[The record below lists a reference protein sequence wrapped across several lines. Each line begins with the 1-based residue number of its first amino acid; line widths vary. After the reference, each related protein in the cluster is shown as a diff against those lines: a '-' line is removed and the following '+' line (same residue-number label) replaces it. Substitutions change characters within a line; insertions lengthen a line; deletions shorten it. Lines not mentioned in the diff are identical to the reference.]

1 MATNSDQKLIFDDLD
16 FNKILNQSSRFIKI
30 GAIVFFLII
39 SILIL
44 NYIRMIY
51 TDYLWYEQL
60 GFESILLKEVFTKLI
75 LIFSGWFIASSFLG
89 INIYFAN
96 KISNGPIEYDV
107 DGSILNLYKKIT
119 FWVYLVII
127 LLFGLIAGLILSG
140 SWLEILMFFNF
151 QEFNELDP
159 VFGRDIS
166 FYVFQLPVFHIIQ
179 GWVLTISILSLIITG
194 AVYLINSVI
203 RGVKFEMNS
212 SNWVQISLILAFIM
226 FILSIGNFLSRW
238 DIPLTEGGLVDGALY
253 TDINIKKTGLLVLSI
268 VGIIISCILLA
279 NIYIKNNKIVFGS
292 IISWFVLLTIVTI
305 LLPMS
310 IQRFVVRPAE
320 YVKEAEYIS
329 RNIEFTKKAFGLNNI
344 ENIFLPIDDNTISQ
358 QTIAENSETI
368 NNIRLWDH
376 KPLLSVYKQIQ
387 LIRPYYD
394 FIDADVDR
402 YEINSKS
409 SQVLLSPREVA
420 PEKLTEDARTWI
432 NQKLVYTHGI
442 GFAMSPVTDFT
453 LEGRPQFYAKDIP
466 NNGLIPVKDHSNKNS
481 EEEFV
486 VSNPRIYYGENDYP
500 YSIVNT
506 KTKELDYQ
514 TDEGDLFRVNYWGS
528 GGVVLDSTFKK
539 LLYALEFRD
548 LNILISGEITNKS
561 LIQYRRS
568 LKERISQIV
577 PFLTLDADPYIV
589 ADKENLIWIQ
599 DAYTSSDKYPYSQY
613 ETYIEDD
620 SINYIRNSV
629 KVTVNAFEGDVNF
642 YLWDEQ
648 DPIVL
653 TYQKVF
659 PDLFTSKSDISNHMK
674 KHTRYPQDLFT
685 LQAKIYSKYHME
697 NTQNFY
703 NDEDLWEF
711 SKEKFGNKDDLKEV
725 APYYVI
731 MKLPGQDSTEFVQL
745 IPYTP
750 NQRKNLIG
758 WLAARSDGENFGKLL
773 SFSFPKDRQIDGTEQ
788 VEARIDNDQDIS
800 AWFSLRCV
808 EGSSCIRGNLLVV
821 PLGGSILYAE
831 PIYIQAEGVDFP
843 ELKKV
848 ILASGEKVVM
858 EDSLELALEAL
869 LGISDINEIKAFE
882 NTNENNLNEKY
893 LDITEVDVKEMTEI
907 INNLKDILG
916 ELENKL
922 DLFKNKVD

>member
-60 GFESILLKEVFTKLI
+60 GFQSILLKEVFTKLI

-159 VFGRDIS
+159 VFDRDIS

-453 LEGRPQFYAKDIP
+453 LEGRPEFYAKDIP

-613 ETYIEDD
+613 ETYFEDD

-869 LGISDINEIKAFE
+869 LGISNIDEIKAFE

>member
-60 GFESILLKEVFTKLI
+60 GFQSILLKEVFTKLI
-75 LIFSGWFIASSFLG
+75 LIFSGGFIASSFLG

-453 LEGRPQFYAKDIP
+453 LEGRPEFYAKDIP

-613 ETYIEDD
+613 ETYFEDD

-659 PDLFTSKSDISNHMK
+659 PDLFTSKSDISNHVK

>member
-453 LEGRPQFYAKDIP
+453 LEGRPEFYAKDIP

-613 ETYIEDD
+613 ETYVEDD

-869 LGISDINEIKAFE
+869 LGISDINEIKALE

>member
-60 GFESILLKEVFTKLI
+60 GFQSILLKEVFTKLI

-292 IISWFVLLTIVTI
+292 IISWFVLLTILTI

-453 LEGRPQFYAKDIP
+453 LEGRPEFYAKDIP

-613 ETYIEDD
+613 ETYFEDD

>member
-453 LEGRPQFYAKDIP
+453 LEGRPEFYAKDIP

-613 ETYIEDD
+613 ETYFEDD

-869 LGISDINEIKAFE
+869 LGISNIDEIKAFE

>member
-60 GFESILLKEVFTKLI
+60 GFQSILLKEVFTKLI
-75 LIFSGWFIASSFLG
+75 LIFSGGFIASSFLG

-226 FILSIGNFLSRW
+226 FILSVGNFLSRW

-292 IISWFVLLTIVTI
+292 IISWFVLLTILTI

-453 LEGRPQFYAKDIP
+453 LEGRPEFYAKDIP

-613 ETYIEDD
+613 ETYFEDD

-869 LGISDINEIKAFE
+869 LGISDINEIKALE

>member
-60 GFESILLKEVFTKLI
+60 GFQSILLKEVFTKLI

-613 ETYIEDD
+613 ETYFEDD

>member
-60 GFESILLKEVFTKLI
+60 GFQSILLKEVFTKLI

-253 TDINIKKTGLLVLSI
+253 TDVNIKKTGLLVLSI

-869 LGISDINEIKAFE
+869 LGISDINEIKALE

>member
-60 GFESILLKEVFTKLI
+60 GFQSILLKEVFTKLI

-226 FILSIGNFLSRW
+226 FILSVGNFLSRW

-358 QTIAENSETI
+358 QTVAENSETI

-453 LEGRPQFYAKDIP
+453 LEGRPEFYAKDIP
-466 NNGLIPVKDHSNKNS
+466 NNGLIPVKAHSNKNS

-613 ETYIEDD
+613 ETYFEDD

>member
-60 GFESILLKEVFTKLI
+60 GFQSILLKEVFTKLI
-75 LIFSGWFIASSFLG
+75 LIFSGGFIASSFLG

-159 VFGRDIS
+159 VFDRDIS

-226 FILSIGNFLSRW
+226 FILSVGNFLSRW

-292 IISWFVLLTIVTI
+292 IISWFVLLTILTI

-358 QTIAENSETI
+358 QTVAENSETI

-453 LEGRPQFYAKDIP
+453 LEGRPEFYAKDIP
-466 NNGLIPVKDHSNKNS
+466 NNGLIPVKAHSNKNS

-613 ETYIEDD
+613 ETYFEDD

-869 LGISDINEIKAFE
+869 LGISNIDEIKAFE

>member
-60 GFESILLKEVFTKLI
+60 GFQSILLKEVFTKLI

-453 LEGRPQFYAKDIP
+453 LEGRPEFYAKDIP
-466 NNGLIPVKDHSNKNS
+466 NNGLIPVKAHSNKNS

-613 ETYIEDD
+613 ETYFEDD

>member
-60 GFESILLKEVFTKLI
+60 GFQSILLKEVFTKLI
-75 LIFSGWFIASSFLG
+75 LIFSGGFIASSFLG

-226 FILSIGNFLSRW
+226 FILSVGNFLSRW

-292 IISWFVLLTIVTI
+292 IISWFVLLTILTI

-329 RNIEFTKKAFGLNNI
+329 SNIEFTKKAFGLNNI

-358 QTIAENSETI
+358 QTVAENSETI

-453 LEGRPQFYAKDIP
+453 LEGRPEFYAKDIP
-466 NNGLIPVKDHSNKNS
+466 NNGLIPVKAHSNKNS

-613 ETYIEDD
+613 ETYFEDD

-659 PDLFTSKSDISNHMK
+659 PDLFTSKSDISNHVK

-869 LGISDINEIKAFE
+869 LGISNIDEIKAFE

>member
-1 MATNSDQKLIFDDLD
+1 LATDSNQKLFFEDLD
-16 FNKILNQSSRFIKI
+16 FNSLSSQLSRFIKI
-30 GAIVFFLII
+30 GTLII
-39 SILIL
+39 SLVILILIL
-44 NYIRMIY
+44 NYIRAVY

-60 GFESILLKEVFTKLI
+60 GFQSVLLKTVFAKIT
-75 LIFSGWFIASSFLG
+75 LIFLGGFIASSILG
-89 INIYFAN
+89 INIYYAN
-96 KISNGPIEYDV
+96 KISKGPVQFDS
-107 DGSILNLYKKIT
+107 DGSILKLYKKIT
-119 FWVYLVII
+119 FWIYLVII
-127 LLFGLIAGLILSG
+127 LLFGLFSGFVLSS

-151 QEFNELDP
+151 SQFNQSDP
-159 VFGRDIS
+159 VFGKDIS
-166 FYVFQLPVFHIIQ
+166 FYVFQLPVLYTIQ
-179 GWVLTISILSLIITG
+179 GWLLTVSILTLIITG
-194 AVYLINSVI
+194 AIYFINSLI
-203 RGVKFEMNS
+203 RGVKFEMKD
-212 SNWVQISLILAFIM
+212 SNWIQLSLILAFIM
-226 FILSIGNFLSRW
+226 FMLAIGSFLNRW
-238 DIPLTEGGLVDGALY
+238 DIVLSEGGLVDGALY
-253 TDINIKKTGLLVLSI
+253 TDIHIKKIGLLVLSLI
-268 VGIIISCILLA
+268 GIIITLLFLA
-279 NIYIKNNKIVFGS
+279 NIYIKSNKIVLGG
-292 IISWFVLLTIVTI
+292 IIIWFVSLAIITI
-305 LLPMS
+305 LLPISM
-310 IQRFVVRPAE
+310 QRFIVKPAE
-320 YVKEAEYIS
+320 FVKESKYIS
-329 RNIEFTKKAFGLNNI
+329 RNIEFTKMAFGLNNI
-344 ENIFLPIDDNTISQ
+344 ENVFLPITDTGVTSKVIS
-358 QTIAENSETI
+358 ENSETI

-420 PEKLTEDARTWI
+420 PEKLTEDARTWV

-453 LEGRPQFYAKDIP
+453 LEGRPEFFAKDIP
-466 NNGLIPVKDHSNKNS
+466 NNGIIPVKDYSIKDS
-481 EEEFV
+481 EEEFL

-500 YSIVNT
+500 YAIVNT

-514 TDEGDLFRVNYWGS
+514 TDEGDLFRINYWGS
-528 GGVVLDSTFKK
+528 GGVVLDSTFKR
-539 LLYALEFRD
+539 LLYAIEFRD
-548 LNILISGEITNKS
+548 LNILISGEITNES

-568 LKERISQIV
+568 LTERINKIA

-599 DAYTSSDKYPYSQY
+599 DAYTSTDKYPYAQF
-613 ETYIEDD
+613 ETYFDNQ

-629 KVTVNAFEGDVNF
+629 KVTLNAFEGDVDF
-642 YLWDEQ
+642 YLWDDK
-648 DPIVL
+648 DPIAL

-659 PDLFTSKSDISNHMK
+659 PDLFTSKYNISDHLKN
-674 KHTRYPQDLFT
+674 HTRYPQDLFT
-685 LQAKIYSKYHME
+685 LQAKVYSKYHME
-697 NTQNFY
+697 NTENFY

-711 SKEKFGNKDDLKEV
+711 SKEKFGNKDELKEV

-731 MKLPGQDSTEFVQL
+731 MKLPGEDDSEFVQL

-821 PLGGSILYAE
+821 PLGESILYAE

-858 EDSLELALEAL
+858 EDSLTLAMQSL
-869 LGISDINEIKAFE
+869 LGITDLKNINESQNDRLEISNKV
-882 NTNENNLNEKY
+882 NM
-893 LDITEVDVKEMTEI
+893 DITETDVVEMTEI
-907 INNLKDILG
+907 INNLKDIII
-916 ELENKL
+916 ELEKKFEML
-922 DLFKNKVD
+922 KSDVD

>member
-60 GFESILLKEVFTKLI
+60 GFQSILLKEVFTKLI
-75 LIFSGWFIASSFLG
+75 LIFSGGFIASSFLG

-159 VFGRDIS
+159 VFDRDIS

-226 FILSIGNFLSRW
+226 FILSVGNFLSRW

-292 IISWFVLLTIVTI
+292 IISWFVLLTILTI

-358 QTIAENSETI
+358 QTVAENSETI

-453 LEGRPQFYAKDIP
+453 LEGRPEFYAKDIP
-466 NNGLIPVKDHSNKNS
+466 NNGLIPVKAHSNKNS

-613 ETYIEDD
+613 ETYFEDD

-659 PDLFTSKSDISNHMK
+659 PDLFTSKSDISNHVK

-869 LGISDINEIKAFE
+869 LGISNIDEIKAFE

>member
-60 GFESILLKEVFTKLI
+60 GFQSILLKEVFTKLI

-159 VFGRDIS
+159 VFDRDIS

-453 LEGRPQFYAKDIP
+453 LEGRPEFYAKDIP

-613 ETYIEDD
+613 ETYVEDD

>member
-1 MATNSDQKLIFDDLD
+1 MATDSNQKLFFDDLD
-16 FNKILNQSSRFIKI
+16 FNKISSQSSRFIKI
-30 GAIVFFLII
+30 GTLILFLVI
-39 SILIL
+39 SILII
-44 NYIRMIY
+44 NYIRGIY
-51 TDYLWYEQL
+51 TDYLWYQQL
-60 GFESILLKEVFTKLI
+60 GFQSILLKEVFTKII
-75 LIFSGWFIASSFLG
+75 LIFSGWFVASSFLG

-96 KISNGPIEYDV
+96 KISNGPIQYDS
-107 DGSILNLYKKIT
+107 DGSILKLSKKIT
-119 FWVYLVII
+119 FWFYLSII
-127 LLFGLIAGLILSG
+127 LLFGLISGFVLSG
-140 SWLEILMFFNF
+140 SWLEILMFLNF
-151 QEFNELDP
+151 SEFNELDP

-166 FYVFQLPVFHIIQ
+166 FYVFQLPVFHLIQ
-179 GWVLTISILSLIITG
+179 GWLLTISILSLIITG

-203 RGVKFEMNS
+203 RGVKFEMNTNS
-212 SNWVQISLILAFIM
+212 WIQISLILAFIM
-226 FILSIGNFLSRW
+226 LILSMGNFLSRW

-253 TDINIKKTGLLVLSI
+253 TDVHVKKIGFLVLSLI
-268 VGIIISCILLA
+268 GIIVTLLLLA
-279 NIYIKNNKIVFGS
+279 NIYIKNNRIVLGG
-292 IISWFVLLTIVTI
+292 IIFWFVSLAIVTI
-305 LLPMS
+305 LLPIS
-310 IQRFVVRPAE
+310 IQRFVVKPTE
-320 YVKEAEYIS
+320 FVKESEYIS

-344 ENIFLPIDDNTISQ
+344 ENVFLPINDNTISP
-358 QTIAENSETI
+358 QTIADNVETI

-402 YEINSKS
+402 YQINSKS

-420 PEKLTEDARTWI
+420 PEKLTEDARTWV

-453 LEGRPQFYAKDIP
+453 LEGRPEFYAKDIP
-466 NNGLIPVKDHSNKNS
+466 NNGLIPIKDHSNNEA

-486 VSNPRIYYGENDYP
+486 VSNPRIYYGENDYK
-500 YSIVNT
+500 YAIVNT
-506 KTKELDYQ
+506 KTQELDYQ
-514 TDEGDLFRVNYWGS
+514 TDEGDLFRINYWGS

-568 LKERISQIV
+568 LKERISEIV

-599 DAYTSSDKYPYSQY
+599 DAYTSTDKYPYSQY
-613 ETYIEDD
+613 ETYFEDE

-629 KVTVNAFEGDVNF
+629 KVTVNAFEGDVDF
-642 YLWDEQ
+642 YLWDEK

-659 PDLFTSKSDISNHMK
+659 PDLFTSKSDISNHLK
-674 KHTRYPQDLFT
+674 AHTRYPQDLFT
-685 LQAKIYSKYHME
+685 LQAKVYSKYHME

-731 MKLPGQDSTEFVQL
+731 MKLPGQSSSEFVQL

-788 VEARIDNDQDIS
+788 VEARIDNNQDIS

-858 EDSLELALEAL
+858 EDSLSLALESL
-869 LGISDINEIKAFE
+869 LGISDINQIKAFQ
-882 NTNENNLNEKY
+882 NLNENDLNEKY
-893 LDITEVDVKEMTEI
+893 LDITEFDVKEMTEI

-922 DLFKNKVD
+922 DLFKIKVD

>member
-60 GFESILLKEVFTKLI
+60 GFQSILLKEVFTKLI
-75 LIFSGWFIASSFLG
+75 LIFSGGFIASSFLG

-159 VFGRDIS
+159 VFDRDIS

-226 FILSIGNFLSRW
+226 FILSVGNFLSRW

-292 IISWFVLLTIVTI
+292 IISWFVLLTILTI

-329 RNIEFTKKAFGLNNI
+329 SNIEFTKKAFGLNNI

-453 LEGRPQFYAKDIP
+453 LEGRPEFYAKDIP
-466 NNGLIPVKDHSNKNS
+466 NNGLIPVKAHSNKNS

-613 ETYIEDD
+613 ETYFEDD

-659 PDLFTSKSDISNHMK
+659 PDLFTSKSDISNHVK

-869 LGISDINEIKAFE
+869 LGISNIDEIKAFE

>member
-453 LEGRPQFYAKDIP
+453 LEGRPEFYAKDIP

-561 LIQYRRS
+561 LIQY
-568 LKERISQIV
+568 
-577 PFLTLDADPYIV
+577 
-589 ADKENLIWIQ
+589 
-599 DAYTSSDKYPYSQY
+599 
-613 ETYIEDD
+613 
-620 SINYIRNSV
+620 
-629 KVTVNAFEGDVNF
+629 
-642 YLWDEQ
+642 
-648 DPIVL
+648 
-653 TYQKVF
+653 
-659 PDLFTSKSDISNHMK
+659 
-674 KHTRYPQDLFT
+674 
-685 LQAKIYSKYHME
+685 
-697 NTQNFY
+697 
-703 NDEDLWEF
+703 
-711 SKEKFGNKDDLKEV
+711 
-725 APYYVI
+725 
-731 MKLPGQDSTEFVQL
+731 
-745 IPYTP
+745 
-750 NQRKNLIG
+750 
-758 WLAARSDGENFGKLL
+758 
-773 SFSFPKDRQIDGTEQ
+773 
-788 VEARIDNDQDIS
+788 
-800 AWFSLRCV
+800 
-808 EGSSCIRGNLLVV
+808 
-821 PLGGSILYAE
+821 
-831 PIYIQAEGVDFP
+831 
-843 ELKKV
+843 
-848 ILASGEKVVM
+848 
-858 EDSLELALEAL
+858 
-869 LGISDINEIKAFE
+869 
-882 NTNENNLNEKY
+882 
-893 LDITEVDVKEMTEI
+893 
-907 INNLKDILG
+907 
-916 ELENKL
+916 
-922 DLFKNKVD
+922 

>member
-60 GFESILLKEVFTKLI
+60 GFQSILLKEVFTKLI

-453 LEGRPQFYAKDIP
+453 LEGRPEFYAKDIP

-613 ETYIEDD
+613 ETYFEDD

-869 LGISDINEIKAFE
+869 LGISDINEIKALE

>member
-60 GFESILLKEVFTKLI
+60 GFQSILLKEVFTKLI

-613 ETYIEDD
+613 ETYVEDD

-869 LGISDINEIKAFE
+869 LGISDINEIKALE

>member
-60 GFESILLKEVFTKLI
+60 GFQSILLKEVFTKLI

-453 LEGRPQFYAKDIP
+453 LEGRPEFYAKDIP

-613 ETYIEDD
+613 ETYFEDD

-725 APYYVI
+725 SPYYVI

>member
-1 MATNSDQKLIFDDLD
+1 MSTNSNQKLIFDDLD
-16 FNKILNQSSRFIKI
+16 INKILNQSSRFIKI

-44 NYIRMIY
+44 NYIRAIY

-60 GFESILLKEVFTKLI
+60 GFQSVLLKEVFTKLI

-107 DGSILNLYKKIT
+107 DGSILNLSKKIA
-119 FWVYLVII
+119 FWFYLVII

-151 QEFNELDP
+151 QQFNQLDP

-166 FYVFQLPVFHIIQ
+166 FYVFQLPVFHLIQ
-179 GWVLTISILSLIITG
+179 GWVLTIAILSLIITG
-194 AVYLINSVI
+194 VVYLINSVI

-212 SNWVQISLILAFIM
+212 SNWIQISLILAFIM

-238 DIPLTEGGLVDGALY
+238 DLPLTEGGLVDGALY
-253 TDINIKKTGLLVLSI
+253 TDINIKKAGLLVLSL

-292 IISWFVLLTIVTI
+292 IISWFVLLAIVTI
-305 LLPMS
+305 LLPIS

-320 YVKEAEYIS
+320 FVKESEYIS

-358 QTIAENSETI
+358 QTIGENLETI

-420 PEKLTEDARTWI
+420 PEKLTEDARTWV

-453 LEGRPQFYAKDIP
+453 LEGRPEFYAKDIP
-466 NNGLIPVKDHSNKNS
+466 NNGLIPVKDYSNQNS

-599 DAYTSSDKYPYSQY
+599 DAYTISDKYPYSQY
-613 ETYIEDD
+613 ETYFEDD

-629 KVTVNAFEGDVNF
+629 KATVNAFEGDVNF

-648 DPIVL
+648 DPIIL
-653 TYQKVF
+653 TYQKIF
-659 PDLFTSKSDISNHMK
+659 PDLFTSKSDISNHIK

-685 LQAKIYSKYHME
+685 LQAKVYSKYHME

-731 MKLPGQDSTEFVQL
+731 MKLPGQDSSEFVQL

-858 EDSLELALEAL
+858 EDSLSLALESL
-869 LGISDINEIKAFE
+869 LGISDINQIEEFKNI
-882 NTNENNLNEKY
+882 NENNLNEKY

-907 INNLKDILG
+907 INNLKNILG

-922 DLFKNKVD
+922 DLFKIKVD

>member
-60 GFESILLKEVFTKLI
+60 GFQSILLKEVFTKLI
-75 LIFSGWFIASSFLG
+75 LIFSGGFIASSFLG

-159 VFGRDIS
+159 VFDRDIS

-226 FILSIGNFLSRW
+226 FILSVGNFLSRW

-453 LEGRPQFYAKDIP
+453 LEGRPEFYAKDIP

-613 ETYIEDD
+613 ETYFEDD

-659 PDLFTSKSDISNHMK
+659 PDLFTSKSDISNHVK

>member
-453 LEGRPQFYAKDIP
+453 LEGRPEFYAKDIP

-613 ETYIEDD
+613 ETYFEDD

-745 IPYTP
+745 IP
-750 NQRKNLIG
+750 
-758 WLAARSDGENFGKLL
+758 
-773 SFSFPKDRQIDGTEQ
+773 
-788 VEARIDNDQDIS
+788 
-800 AWFSLRCV
+800 
-808 EGSSCIRGNLLVV
+808 
-821 PLGGSILYAE
+821 
-831 PIYIQAEGVDFP
+831 
-843 ELKKV
+843 
-848 ILASGEKVVM
+848 
-858 EDSLELALEAL
+858 
-869 LGISDINEIKAFE
+869 
-882 NTNENNLNEKY
+882 
-893 LDITEVDVKEMTEI
+893 
-907 INNLKDILG
+907 
-916 ELENKL
+916 
-922 DLFKNKVD
+922 

>member
-60 GFESILLKEVFTKLI
+60 GFQSILLKEVFTKLI
-75 LIFSGWFIASSFLG
+75 LIFSGGFIASSFLG

-159 VFGRDIS
+159 VFDRDIS

-226 FILSIGNFLSRW
+226 FILSVGNFLSRW

-292 IISWFVLLTIVTI
+292 IISWFVLLTILTI

-453 LEGRPQFYAKDIP
+453 LEGRPEFYAKDIP

-613 ETYIEDD
+613 ETYFEDD

-869 LGISDINEIKAFE
+869 LGISDINEIKALE

>member
-1 MATNSDQKLIFDDLD
+1 LATNSDQKLIFDDLD

-60 GFESILLKEVFTKLI
+60 GFQSILLKEVFTKLI

-253 TDINIKKTGLLVLSI
+253 TDVNIKKTGLLVLSI

-869 LGISDINEIKAFE
+869 LGISDINEIKALE

>member
-60 GFESILLKEVFTKLI
+60 GFQSILLKEVFTKLI
-75 LIFSGWFIASSFLG
+75 LIFSGGFIASSFLG

-159 VFGRDIS
+159 VFDRDIS

-226 FILSIGNFLSRW
+226 FILSVGNFLSRW

-358 QTIAENSETI
+358 QTVAENSETI

-453 LEGRPQFYAKDIP
+453 LEGRPEFYAKDIP
-466 NNGLIPVKDHSNKNS
+466 NNGLIPVKAHSNKNS

-613 ETYIEDD
+613 ETYFEDD

-659 PDLFTSKSDISNHMK
+659 PDLFTSKSDISNHVK

-869 LGISDINEIKAFE
+869 LGISNIDEIKAFE

>member
-60 GFESILLKEVFTKLI
+60 GFQSILLKEVFTKLI

-159 VFGRDIS
+159 VFDRDIS

-226 FILSIGNFLSRW
+226 FILSVGNFLSRW

-292 IISWFVLLTIVTI
+292 IISWFVLLTILTI

-453 LEGRPQFYAKDIP
+453 LEGRPEFYAKDIP
-466 NNGLIPVKDHSNKNS
+466 NNGLIPVKAHSNKNS

-613 ETYIEDD
+613 ETYFEDD

-711 SKEKFGNKDDLKEV
+711 SKEKFGNKDDFKEV
-725 APYYVI
+725 ATYYVI

>member
-60 GFESILLKEVFTKLI
+60 GFQSILLKEVFTKLI
-75 LIFSGWFIASSFLG
+75 LIFSGGFIASSFLG

-159 VFGRDIS
+159 VFDRDIS

-292 IISWFVLLTIVTI
+292 IISWFVLLTILTI

-358 QTIAENSETI
+358 QTVAENSETI

-453 LEGRPQFYAKDIP
+453 LEGRPEFYAKDIP
-466 NNGLIPVKDHSNKNS
+466 NNGLIPVKAHSNKNS

-613 ETYIEDD
+613 ETYFEDKK
-620 SINYIRNSV
+620 NSSERTF

-869 LGISDINEIKAFE
+869 LGISDINEIKALE

>member
-60 GFESILLKEVFTKLI
+60 GFQSILLKEVFTKLI
-75 LIFSGWFIASSFLG
+75 LIFSGGFIASSFLG

-159 VFGRDIS
+159 VFDRDIS

-453 LEGRPQFYAKDIP
+453 LEGRPEFYAKDIP

-613 ETYIEDD
+613 ETYVEDD

-821 PLGGSILYAE
+821 PLGGAILYAE

-869 LGISDINEIKAFE
+869 LGISNIDEIKAFE

>member
-60 GFESILLKEVFTKLI
+60 GFQSILLKEVFTKLI
-75 LIFSGWFIASSFLG
+75 LIFSGGFIASSFLG

-358 QTIAENSETI
+358 QTVAENSETI

-453 LEGRPQFYAKDIP
+453 LEGRPEFYAKDIP
-466 NNGLIPVKDHSNKNS
+466 NNGLIPVKAHSNKNS

-613 ETYIEDD
+613 ETYFEDD

-869 LGISDINEIKAFE
+869 LGISDINEIKALE

>member
-60 GFESILLKEVFTKLI
+60 GFQSILLKEVFTKLI

-453 LEGRPQFYAKDIP
+453 LEGRPEFYAKDIP

-613 ETYIEDD
+613 ETYFEDD

>member
-60 GFESILLKEVFTKLI
+60 GFQSILLKEVFTKLI

-486 VSNPRIYYGENDYP
+486 VSNPRIYYGENDYHIQ
-500 YSIVNT
+500 S
-506 KTKELDYQ
+506 
-514 TDEGDLFRVNYWGS
+514 
-528 GGVVLDSTFKK
+528 
-539 LLYALEFRD
+539 
-548 LNILISGEITNKS
+548 EIPKQKS
-561 LIQYRRS
+561 
-568 LKERISQIV
+568 
-577 PFLTLDADPYIV
+577 
-589 ADKENLIWIQ
+589 
-599 DAYTSSDKYPYSQY
+599 
-613 ETYIEDD
+613 
-620 SINYIRNSV
+620 
-629 KVTVNAFEGDVNF
+629 
-642 YLWDEQ
+642 
-648 DPIVL
+648 
-653 TYQKVF
+653 
-659 PDLFTSKSDISNHMK
+659 
-674 KHTRYPQDLFT
+674 
-685 LQAKIYSKYHME
+685 
-697 NTQNFY
+697 
-703 NDEDLWEF
+703 
-711 SKEKFGNKDDLKEV
+711 
-725 APYYVI
+725 
-731 MKLPGQDSTEFVQL
+731 
-745 IPYTP
+745 
-750 NQRKNLIG
+750 
-758 WLAARSDGENFGKLL
+758 
-773 SFSFPKDRQIDGTEQ
+773 
-788 VEARIDNDQDIS
+788 
-800 AWFSLRCV
+800 
-808 EGSSCIRGNLLVV
+808 
-821 PLGGSILYAE
+821 
-831 PIYIQAEGVDFP
+831 
-843 ELKKV
+843 
-848 ILASGEKVVM
+848 
-858 EDSLELALEAL
+858 
-869 LGISDINEIKAFE
+869 
-882 NTNENNLNEKY
+882 
-893 LDITEVDVKEMTEI
+893 
-907 INNLKDILG
+907 
-916 ELENKL
+916 
-922 DLFKNKVD
+922 

>member
-60 GFESILLKEVFTKLI
+60 GFQSILLKEVFTKLI

-453 LEGRPQFYAKDIP
+453 LEGRPEFYAKDIP

-613 ETYIEDD
+613 ETYFEDD

-808 EGSSCIRGNLLVV
+808 EGSSCIRGNLLFV

>member
-60 GFESILLKEVFTKLI
+60 GFQSILLKEVFTKLI

-453 LEGRPQFYAKDIP
+453 LEGRPEFYAKDIP

-613 ETYIEDD
+613 ETYVEDD

-869 LGISDINEIKAFE
+869 LGISDINEIKALE

>member
-453 LEGRPQFYAKDIP
+453 LEGRPEFYAKDIP

-613 ETYIEDD
+613 ETYFEDD